1 MQTNVKG
8 IYDRPPNEDSGA
20 NLLRRIV
27 VAGIQEGGKSWQ
39 AFDGSGAPIAACMVR
54 TDVADHDTTGGM
66 RAKVQEAL
74 DIAMMGVATRVVE
87 AGTRSAL
94 EACLNKKLA
103 PEWVGTEIV

>member
-8 IYDRPPNEDSGA
+8 IYDRPPNGNSGA

-27 VAGIQEGGKSWQ
+27 VGTQKEGSWQ
-39 AFDGSGAPIAACMVR
+39 AFDGSGAPTAACMVQ
-54 TDVADHDTTGGM
+54 TDASDHDTTGGM

-74 DIAMMGVATRVVE
+74 EIAMMGVATRVVE

-94 EACLNKKLA
+94 EACLNQELA
-103 PEWVGTEIV
+103 PEWVGTEIVG